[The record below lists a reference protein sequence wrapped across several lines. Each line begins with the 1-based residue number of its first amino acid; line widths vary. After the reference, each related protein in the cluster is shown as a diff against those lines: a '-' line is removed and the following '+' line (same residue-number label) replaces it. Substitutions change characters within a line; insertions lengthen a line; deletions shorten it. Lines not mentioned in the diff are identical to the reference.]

1 MAVQT
6 TYNENI
12 DAARA
17 GMIANA
23 EGVLNVVSRTVED
36 AAGVA
41 FGLVVDQGT
50 DDAGVV
56 AVSASTTAPIGF
68 TVRDRSVNP
77 ATPNKFAQYEDAR
90 VMTKGVIWATV
101 TDAGGVAAN
110 DPVWLTL
117 ATGALSNADVGSGG
131 GLQLAGCTWVSSAAN
146 GALAKIS
153 VDMSVPAVAG
163 AA

>member
-6 TYNENI
+6 TYSENMS
-12 DAARA
+12 AARA
-17 GMIANA
+17 GMIANT
-23 EGVLNVVSRTVED
+23 EGVLNTVSRTVED

-41 FGLVVDQGT
+41 FGIVVDQGT
-50 DDAGVV
+50 NDGGIV
-56 AVSASTTAPIGF
+56 AVSASTTGPVGF

-77 ATPNKFAQYEDAR
+77 ATPNIFAQYEDAR

-101 TDAGGVAAN
+101 TDAGGVAAG
-110 DPVWLTL
+110 DDVWVTL
-117 ATGALSNADVGSGG
+117 ATGALSNADVGTGG
-131 GLQLAGCTWVSSAAN
+131 GLLLPGCRWVSSAAN
-146 GALAKIS
+146 GSLAKIS